1 MEDKLQEEERK
12 LQEEY
17 KKLENEI
24 KEMVK
29 DKNIDKMTAIEL
41 REIAKKIPGV
51 SGVHAMKKDQLLD
64 VVKNF
69 LGLKEKKAPKQGKE
83 RISDLKKKIVQL
95 KEERHRALKSKDKST
110 ATILKRKIS
119 RLKKLTR
126 KLAKAV

>member
-1 MEDKLQEEERK
+1 MEEKLTEEEK
-12 LQEEY
+12 KAQEEY
-17 KKLENEI
+17 EKLENEI

-29 DKNIDKMTAIEL
+29 DKNIDKMTAPEL

-51 SGVHAMKKDQLLD
+51 TGVHAMKKEKLLD
-64 VVKNF
+64 EVKEF

-83 RISDLKKKIVQL
+83 RIRDLKKKIAQL
-95 KEERHRALKSKDKST
+95 KEERQQALKSKDKST
-110 ATILKRKIS
+110 ATILRRKIS

>member
-12 LQEEY
+12 AQEEY
-17 KKLENEI
+17 EKIENEI
-24 KEMVK
+24 KELVK

-51 SGVHAMKKDQLLD
+51 TGVHAMKKEKVLD
-64 VVKNF
+64 VVKDF

-83 RISDLKKKIVQL
+83 SISDLKKKIAQL
-95 KEERHRALKSKDKST
+95 KEKRQQALKSKDKST
-110 ATILKRKIS
+110 AAILRRKIS